1 VGPPL
6 IIGVGFLVLGA
17 FLMVLWWATGHRE
30 FFRRRTEVAPPDL
43 QDGSPAA

>member
-30 FFRRRTEVAPPDL
+30 FFRRRTEVASPDVL
-43 QDGSPAA
+43 ARSRAA